1 MRVNIGE
8 LLAAR
13 GAIRTVAY
21 SEWVEP
27 PAEDVM
33 LLQPVTGELVL
44 ASTGRSVCLTGQLR
58 TQLHL
63 HCGACLA
70 GYEQP
75 LEFAVAEEFRR
86 ALPLSAAGAGGE
98 RELDADDFVVL
109 VGPDDTLDL
118 TEVVRQHLVLA
129 LPIAP
134 RCREGCRGLCATCGA
149 DLNLGPCDCTG
160 DSADPRLRLGVPGFA
175 GPPARRITEKE

>member
-8 LLAAR
+8 LLADR
-13 GAIRTVAY
+13 GAIRTMAY

-27 PAEDVM
+27 PAEDVT
-33 LLQPVTGELVL
+33 LLQPVTGELMF
-44 ASTGRSVCLTGQLR
+44 ASTGRGVCLTGRLR
-58 TQLHL
+58 TQLAL

-75 LEFAVAEEFRR
+75 LEFTIAEEFRR
-86 ALPLSAAGAGGE
+86 ALPVSAVAAGGE
-98 RELDADDFVVL
+98 RELDSDDFVVL
-109 VGPDDTLDL
+109 VGPDDTIDL

-134 RCREGCRGLCATCGA
+134 RCREDCRGLCATCGA
-149 DLNLGPCDCTG
+149 DLNLGPCGCAGT
-160 DSADPRLRLGVPGFA
+160 SAALRLRLGAPGVA
-175 GPPARRITEKE
+175 GRPAGRITEKE